1 MQDSTYNTVNS
12 ALHDEALKIP
22 VAATPDRL
30 QRPMRRRVMLIL
42 GSSALLIAPLLMFEP
57 AAHWADEADL
67 FILLRGMACIKGLL
81 AVIAFTTVWWR
92 LRQTPTSR
100 LAQTYIGGVWAMAL
114 ATGLIWQ
121 LTFIVAA
128 SALFHCAT
136 IALLIAAWRDGGLR
150 LQQQL
155 PSAASVSLPKPQ
167 QQSNPQWQQ

>member
-12 ALHDEALKIP
+12 PLHDEALTMP
-22 VAATPDRL
+22 AAATSSRL
-30 QRPMRRRVMLIL
+30 QRPARQCVMLML
-42 GSSALLIAPLLMFEP
+42 GSSILLLVPLLMFEP
-57 AAHWADEADL
+57 AAHWADEAEL

-81 AVIAFTTVWWR
+81 AALAFSAVWWR

-114 ATGLIWQ
+114 AAGLIWQ

-128 SALFHCAT
+128 SGLFHCAT

-150 LQQQL
+150 LKQ
-155 PSAASVSLPKPQ
+155 PHAPAASVSLRKPQ
-167 QQSNPQWQQ
+167 QQSNPQLQQ